1 MSAPATSDRLLRGVR
16 NGAMLT
22 LAEHLDV
29 HGPLVPARRGDA
41 DALLDAVERSG
52 LRGRGGAH
60 VSTALK
66 LRAVAGRRRRPIV
79 VGNGAE
85 GEPASRKDRVL
96 LAHAPHLV
104 LDGAVVAARAVG
116 ADEAIVVVKAS
127 DRHAWRSLNRAIAER
142 TRLDDRR
149 PKLALAG
156 TADGYVS
163 GQETAVIAA
172 LNGRPAVPATVPP
185 RPFER
190 GVRNRPT
197 FVGNVETL
205 AHLAL
210 IARHGPD
217 WFRSVG
223 SPSSPGTALV
233 SLGGAVD
240 RPGVYEIT
248 LGSPFTDLLQRAG
261 GLVDR
266 PRALLAGGYGAPW
279 LDAAHLGGLTLG
291 GDDPRLGPSSVGA
304 GVLWV
309 LGEASCGV
317 WESARILSWL
327 AAESAGQC
335 GPCLFGLR
343 AIADVFERL
352 ANGRAHQGDRD
363 RLVRWGADVTGRG
376 ACRHPDGAAR
386 LLESALRVF
395 ADEIDHHHDGR
406 CTATH
411 PPSMPLPIPH
421 LEAA

>member
-1 MSAPATSDRLLRGVR
+1 MSARAPTDRLLRGVR

-22 LAEHLDV
+22 LRDHVDV
-29 HGPLVPARRGDA
+29 HGPLPAARRDDA
-41 DALLDAVERSG
+41 AALLEAVERSG

-66 LRAVAGRRRRPIV
+66 LRAVAARRRRAIV

-104 LDGAVVAARAVG
+104 IDGAVVAARASG
-116 ADEAIVVVKAS
+116 ADEAVLVVKSS
-127 DRHAWRSLNRAIAER
+127 DRHAWHSLTRALAER
-142 TRLDDRR
+142 SRRDDGRVE
-149 PKLALAG
+149 LSLAG
-156 TADGYVS
+156 TADRYVS

-172 LNGRPAVPATVPP
+172 LNGRPAVPTTVPP

-210 IARHGPD
+210 IARRGPD

-233 SLGGAVD
+233 TLGGAVE
-240 RPGVYEIT
+240 RPGVYEIVIGT
-248 LGSPFTDLLQRAG
+248 PLDALLERAG
-261 GLVDR
+261 GLVER

-279 LDAAHLGGLTLG
+279 LDAAHIGDLALS

-309 LGEASCGV
+309 LGASSCGV
-317 WESARILSWL
+317 RESARILSWL

-335 GPCLFGLR
+335 GPCLYGLR
-343 AIADVFERL
+343 AIADAFERL
-352 ANGRAHQGDRD
+352 ANGRAHAGDRG
-363 RLVRWGADVTGRG
+363 RLARWGADVTGRG

-395 ADEIDHHHDGR
+395 ADEIDRHGAGH

-411 PPSMPLPIPH
+411 PPSMPLPIPY

>member
-1 MSAPATSDRLLRGVR
+1 MNASATADRLLRGIR
-16 NGAMLT
+16 SGAMLT
-22 LAEHLDV
+22 LDEHLDV
-29 HGPLVPARRGDA
+29 HGPLPAARRGDA

-66 LRAVAGRRRRPIV
+66 LRAVAGRRRRAIV

-85 GEPASRKDRVL
+85 GEPASRKDGVL

-104 LDGAVVAARAVG
+104 IDGAVAAARAVG

-127 DRHAWRSLNRAIAER
+127 DRHAWRSLNRALAER
-142 TRLDDRR
+142 SRLDDRG

-210 IARHGPD
+210 IARHGAD

-223 SPSSPGTALV
+223 SPGSPGTALV
-233 SLGGAVD
+233 TLGGAVE
-240 RPGVYEIT
+240 RPGVYEIA
-248 LGSPFTDLLQRAG
+248 LGSPLTDLLHRAG

-266 PRALLAGGYGAPW
+266 PRALLAGGYGAAW
-279 LDAAHLGGLTLG
+279 LDAAHLGGLALG
-291 GDDPRLGPSSVGA
+291 GDDPRLGPGSIGA
-304 GVLWV
+304 GVLWL

-317 WESARILSWL
+317 WESARVLSWL

-335 GPCLFGLR
+335 GPCLHGLR
-343 AIADVFERL
+343 AIADAFERL
-352 ANGRAHQGDRD
+352 AHGRAHPGDRA
-363 RLVRWGADVTGRG
+363 RLSRWGADVTGRG

-395 ADEIDHHHDGR
+395 ADELDRHDTGR

-411 PPSMPLPIPH
+411 PPSMPLPIAH